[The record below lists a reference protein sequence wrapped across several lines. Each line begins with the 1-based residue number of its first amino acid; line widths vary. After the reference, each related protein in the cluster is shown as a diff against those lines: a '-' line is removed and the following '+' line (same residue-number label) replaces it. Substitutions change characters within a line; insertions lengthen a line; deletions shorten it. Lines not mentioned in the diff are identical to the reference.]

1 MLGPNLLSDFWKS
14 KNFKIFRNTPKFFLA
29 LQYIKNWTKVVP
41 WNFFCYWK
49 KKILVQKK
57 TLKKKIVSGTIYW
70 PLDSRNDSTPRIL
83 TSANLEA
90 LSEIFLPLSLCS
102 SRTSS
107 TSRLSSTSFASSN
120 TLVTLSIE
128 VCWSFSLGSTVLL
141 EVGEFISL
149 SNSTSD
155 SSKAESSAALS
166 YSWSLW
172 KTKRNV

>member
-1 MLGPNLLSDFWKS
+1 MCYCVWLFWLFLIAWFTMTLNFWFLTFKYQKTRVSLNHTIIHKVNYFDFCFVS
-14 KNFKIFRNTPKFFLA
+14 KCLHISNSRYKPA
-29 LQYIKNWTKVVP
+29 
-41 WNFFCYWK
+41 
-49 KKILVQKK
+49 
-57 TLKKKIVSGTIYW
+57 G
-70 PLDSRNDSTPRIL
+70 LD
-83 TSANLEA
+83 
-90 LSEIFLPLSLCS
+90 FLPLSLCS

-107 TSRLSSTSFASSN
+107 TSRLSSTIFTSSS
-120 TLVTLSIE
+120 TVVTLSIE

-172 KTKRNV
+172 KTKRNAYRISANSFLTWIVYSFE

>member
-1 MLGPNLLSDFWKS
+1 MKINIDLIKTFPNFYFMIIFCLIRGYIFLNPWKS
-14 KNFKIFRNTPKFFLA
+14 H
-29 LQYIKNWTKVVP
+29 
-41 WNFFCYWK
+41 
-49 KKILVQKK
+49 
-57 TLKKKIVSGTIYW
+57 G
-70 PLDSRNDSTPRIL
+70 LDGKSDSTPRIL
-83 TSANLEA
+83 TLKNLEA

-107 TSRLSSTSFASSN
+107 TSGLSSTIFTSSN
-120 TLVTLSIE
+120 TVVTLSIE

-172 KTKRNV
+172 KIRKI